1 MEVVN
6 NNLVLLLVAI
16 ASSVLSIVCLGFV
29 FILLR
34 KSQQSH
40 IENNKLQSRLQENQ
54 EQVAILRSEIAEVRS
69 GIMSI
74 GQRLVACE
82 NYAQDIAQQQAAQ
95 KYDDPEAKIYSRAVK
110 MVELGADTEEIMREC
125 ELPRAEAELLIS
137 LHNKS

>member
-110 MVELGADTEEIMREC
+110 MVELGADIEEIMREC